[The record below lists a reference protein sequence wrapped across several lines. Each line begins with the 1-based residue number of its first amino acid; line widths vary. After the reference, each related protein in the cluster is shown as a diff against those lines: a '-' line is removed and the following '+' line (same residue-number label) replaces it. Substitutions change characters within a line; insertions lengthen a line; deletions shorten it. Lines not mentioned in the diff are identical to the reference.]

1 MAYVFML
8 KRGTFCKH
16 NSPFPSSPKL
26 LHQSEAWCTTID
38 MKMSLICM

>member
-16 NSPFPSSPKL
+16 NSPFPSSPKPSIKARPGA
-26 LHQSEAWCTTID
+26 Q
-38 MKMSLICM
+38 SLI